1 MASSSTSVFGRAL
14 SKISTFSHSRRSRPV
29 LIGLVAVAALAA
41 GGATWGY
48 QSLSTNV
55 TLTVD
60 GKSHEV
66 SSMSSTVGDVLDHEG
81 IHLDA
86 HDQVAPSLDTKVEDG
101 SAISVKYGRKLE
113 LAVDGKDHTYWV
125 TATDVSSALQEIGRS
140 FGGGAD
146 LSTSRG
152 ASIGRDGMS
161 LKIITPK
168 TVKVSLAGHKPVKRT
183 ITALTVLDALDELGV
198 HPKGHDEVSPRP
210 GAMLHDGD
218 KIVFTDFKTVIRR
231 DSHETVAAPT
241 EEREDSSLYKGETKV
256 VSDGQDGVRDVTYR
270 IVYRNGEAIK
280 KAVVRSR
287 TVTEAQPKI
296 VKVGTKARPVT
307 TNYASGNTAWD
318 RIAQCES
325 GGNWAANTGNGY
337 YGGLQFSLS
346 TWQAYGGSG
355 RPDQNSREAQI
366 AVAER
371 VRAAEGGYGAWPVC
385 GKLA

>member
-81 IHLDA
+81 IHLHA

-101 SAISVKYGRKLE
+101 SAISVKYGRKLD

-307 TNYASGNTAWD
+307 TNYASGDTAWD